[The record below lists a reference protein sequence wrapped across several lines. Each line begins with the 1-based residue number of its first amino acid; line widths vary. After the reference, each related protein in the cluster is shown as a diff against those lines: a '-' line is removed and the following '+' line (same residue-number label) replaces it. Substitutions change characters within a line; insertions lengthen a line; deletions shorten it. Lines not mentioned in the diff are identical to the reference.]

1 MNRFPYSLPLL
12 LTAGALTILT
22 PFSAAA
28 RERISNVSLNFSL
41 NQEDASEL
49 DVECTGEGYDL
60 QKVTLFPNGDD
71 KSPHPYAVVILD
83 AGDEYYFSSIKSSYF
98 TLEGEGASFSEAAR
112 TNSNSTMTL
121 TVRLKDLGEGEVEEP
136 TGLRWNEKGIAIW
149 EPVSGAGNYS
159 VRIRRNGNSVS
170 SSSAPTT
177 EITVYNFS
185 TKITKTGDYTFQVRT
200 NGKYKKTKSSD
211 WVTSSVF
218 QVDEE
223 KLAYIR
229 EHAEPDS
236 GLPGQW
242 LEDEH
247 GSWYAFTT
255 GEVPVNTW
263 KQIDGYWYYFN
274 ESGYIA
280 KEQWIGNYYVG
291 SSGKMLTNTTTPDG
305 YYVDENGAW
314 APK

>member
-1 MNRFPYSLPLL
+1 MNHFHRSLPLL
-12 LTAGALTILT
+12 LTVGALTTLT

-28 RERISNVSLNFSL
+28 RERITNVSLNFSL
-41 NQEDASEL
+41 NQEDMSEL
-49 DVECTGEGYDL
+49 DVECTGEGYEL

-71 KSPHPYAVVILD
+71 KSSYPYAVIVLD
-83 AGDEYYFSSIKSSYF
+83 AGDEYYFSSIKSNYF
-98 TLEGEGASFSEAAR
+98 TLEGEGASFTEAAR

-121 TVRLKDLGEGEVEEP
+121 SVRLKDLGEGEIGEP

-149 EPVSGAGNYS
+149 EPVNGAGTYS
-159 VRIRRNGNSVS
+159 VRIRRNGNSIS

-177 EITVYNFS
+177 EVSVYNFS
-185 TKITKTGDYTFQVRT
+185 TKITKTGEYTFQVRA
-200 NGKYKKTKSSD
+200 NGRYKKTKSSE
-211 WVTSSVF
+211 WITSPVF
-218 QVDEE
+218 QVDEAQ
-223 KLAYIR
+223 LAYIR
-229 EHAEPDS
+229 EHAEADS

-242 LEDEH
+242 LEDEI
-247 GSWYAFTT
+247 GTWYAFTT
-255 GEVPVNTW
+255 GEVPINTW
-263 KQIDGYWYYFN
+263 KEIDGYWYYFN

-314 APK
+314 TPK